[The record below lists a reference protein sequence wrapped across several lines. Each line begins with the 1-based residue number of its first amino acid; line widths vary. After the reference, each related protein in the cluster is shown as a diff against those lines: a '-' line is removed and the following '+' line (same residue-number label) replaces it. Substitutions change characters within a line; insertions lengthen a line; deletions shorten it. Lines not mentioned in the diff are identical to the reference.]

1 MKVFCEGI
9 KRMYDSLEIGNQR
22 TIEPIYQAMRWVSS
36 DEMSIMETKI
46 ELDFNIW
53 DIKQSFR

>member
-1 MKVFCEGI
+1 MKFFCEGI
-9 KRMYDSLEIGNQR
+9 KRMYDSHEIGNQR

-46 ELDFNIW
+46 ELDLDIL
-53 DIKQSFR
+53 DIK